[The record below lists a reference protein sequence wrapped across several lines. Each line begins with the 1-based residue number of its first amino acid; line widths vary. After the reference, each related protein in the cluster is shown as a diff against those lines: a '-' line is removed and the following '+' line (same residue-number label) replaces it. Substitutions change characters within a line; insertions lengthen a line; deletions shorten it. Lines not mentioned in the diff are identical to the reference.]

1 MPSQSSTKTPGP
13 GAYDNLLNHQMR
25 LDRGYT
31 IGIKLKSGTTMNITD
46 QASMPGPGAYNI
58 EKSD

>member
-1 MPSQSSTKTPGP
+1 
-13 GAYDNLLNHQMR
+13 MR